1 MNRIINFGVLILTL
15 ILSSCSTGVELE
27 NYLDMSAPFNLIINT
42 TNSETGLT
50 DSNSETLEVNSEK
63 WKKLIDWG
71 KNNKYGWTSSLAS
84 HIGDIYVSQGDFRLI
99 HTKGSK
105 GVVIAFTDKEGN
117 PKQYM
122 NVIEKGE
129 LNFLY
134 D

>member
-1 MNRIINFGVLILTL
+1 MNRIINFGLLILTL
-15 ILSSCSTGVELE
+15 ILLSCSTNVKLE
-27 NYLDMSAPFNLIINT
+27 DYLDMSAPFNLTINT

-50 DSNSETLEVNSEK
+50 DSNSKTLEVNSEK

-71 KNNKYGWTSSLAS
+71 KNNNYGWTSSLAS
-84 HIGDIYVSQGDFRLI
+84 HIGDIYASQGDFRLI
-99 HTKGSK
+99 HTKDSK